1 MPTANQARKTAPLR
15 RAPILASSTPRCGEL
30 CVARRAASH
39 QATVRQ
45 TLCADTLRYDKRTDG
60 RRHANA
66 ILGHNTAG
74 LAKNVDKRCKH
85 APSFVHT
92 KGKRRWPSSDR
103 REFPGNPSAA
113 ASSLSASSPNQ
124 TPAFPSRRYSRNFT
138 TLGHTFVRLRQA
150 GLPKPYQHL
159 KKSKVMITR
168 LTTGSGSAKNV

>member
-1 MPTANQARKTAPLR
+1 VIALDMNID
-15 RAPILASSTPRCGEL
+15 PISYGFQGSP
-30 CVARRAASH
+30 
-39 QATVRQ
+39 
-45 TLCADTLRYDKRTDG
+45 
-60 RRHANA
+60 A
-66 ILGHNTAG
+66 ISMILERNSEIQGHESNEISPPDRI
-74 LAKNVDKRCKH
+74 KDEY
-85 APSFVHT
+85 PSFIIEIAGEPT

-168 LTTGSGSAKNV
+168 LTTGSGSAENV